1 MDTSTKLSKDFLK
14 LLDLI
19 RSKDEERR
27 APLTRIYCKNNVL
40 YATDSKLLIRC
51 DLKQKDL
58 PKYDLDDGFY
68 EVSGLYL
75 VKDKDFEEYQYPD
88 VERIL
93 NTQYEKHFQV
103 SEEYN
108 AYLDFLHTITFNGV
122 FLDFVNF
129 EKQLKQIFKGMNFKV
144 YFINGEK
151 HVRIECDYVVQ
162 HIANTMYSPIQVIV
176 MPMKRNREKPTSVD
190 YNPTGKELATEKEP
204 EEPTEE
210 PTKEELEPAR
220 EEVQEGSSYWNV
232 VKKFDAAAC

>member
-1 MDTSTKLSKDFLK
+1 MDTSTKLSKELLK

-122 FLDFVNF
+122 FLDFVKF
-129 EKQLKQIFKGMNFKV
+129 DKQLKQIFKGMNFKV

-162 HIANTMYSPIQVIV
+162 HIASTMYSPIQVIV
-176 MPMKRNREKPTSVD
+176 MPMKRDREKPTSVD
-190 YNPTGKELATEKEP
+190 YNPEEPVTEKEP
-204 EEPTEE
+204 KEEPTEE
-210 PTKEELEPAR
+210 EPEPVQ